1 MVRQIK
7 DPNTKLTIARKVLEA
22 LHDCNIITPNA
33 ENIKKVLEQFE
44 KN

>member
-22 LHDCNIITPNA
+22 LHDW
-33 ENIKKVLEQFE
+33 FE
-44 KN
+44 VDESR

>member
-22 LHDCNIITPNA
+22 CDVFGVVNNTICG
-33 ENIKKVLEQFE
+33 E
-44 KN
+44 